1 MSKAADPHRCG
12 ASCAITRTASWRVP
26 SAARVSRVDLT
37 PAAASRGRSHHEP
50 DLQGLAEGA
59 KRPRRRRDCCR
70 RGGAT
75 LGAAR
80 DGRRRLAFIVVRA
93 SRRRPDRSRS
103 ARRGN
108 PRGAECQPV
117 GAVATR
123 VNPRGRSSATGRPVL
138 SDPFQMST
146 PSWDLPALPQ
156 SKGGRRIGASDRN
169 LGRGES
175 PAVAEAGHD
184 DSAALLA
191 AHPIWPGRAAE
202 RAASRS

>member
-1 MSKAADPHRCG
+1 VTRIDVKQRDDRGRDLLCERRAYVARV
-12 ASCAITRTASWRVP
+12 RTAP
-26 SAARVSRVDLT
+26 PL
-37 PAAASRGRSHHEP
+37 RGE
-50 DLQGLAEGA
+50 
-59 KRPRRRRDCCR
+59 
-70 RGGAT
+70 
-75 LGAAR
+75 
-80 DGRRRLAFIVVRA
+80 
-93 SRRRPDRSRS
+93 
-103 ARRGN
+103 GN

-117 GAVATR
+117 GAVAMR

-138 SDPFQMST
+138 SDPFRMST

-202 RAASRS
+202 GAASRS